1 MNARYQKFD
10 PTLWSENF
18 NGRDFL
24 KDLGVN
30 RGQQSKEA

>member
-10 PTLWSENF
+10 QTLWSENF
-18 NGRDFL
+18 DGRDFL

-30 RGQQSKEA
+30 GGQQSNGA